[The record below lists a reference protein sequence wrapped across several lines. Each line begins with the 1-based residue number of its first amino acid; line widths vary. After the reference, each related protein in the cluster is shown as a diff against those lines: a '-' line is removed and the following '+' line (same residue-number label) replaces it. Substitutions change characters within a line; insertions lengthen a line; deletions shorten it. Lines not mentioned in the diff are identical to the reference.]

1 MTRDGQGRAM
11 SEAVFSDVITTM
23 DELRAIVGKPS
34 QSVIEK
40 VQPCIDEMSAAWI
53 EASPF
58 VLIGT
63 ADAEGNMDVSPKGDP
78 AGFVKV
84 YNSTT
89 ILIPDRPGN
98 RRADTIG
105 NILQNP
111 KVGLIFLVPGKEETL
126 RVNGRAQIV
135 RDAALREQ
143 FAVKG
148 KAPALLIAVTTDE
161 VFFHCAKCMIRSKLW
176 ESMDTPANDDLPT
189 LGEVIVKQG
198 RAEGWTAEEIDED
211 LRKGYAETLY

>member
-1 MTRDGQGRAM
+1 M
-11 SEAVFSDVITTM
+11 SDAVFSDVITTM

-34 QSVIEK
+34 QSVIDK
-40 VQPCIDEMSAAWI
+40 VQREIDDMSAAWI

-98 RRADTIG
+98 RRVDTIG

-126 RVNGRAQIV
+126 RINGRAQIV

-143 FAVKG
+143 FVVKG
-148 KAPALLIAVTTDE
+148 KAPALLIAVTADE

-176 ESMDTPANDDLPT
+176 DTMDMPANDDLPG
-189 LGEVIVKQG
+189 LAEIIFGQG
-198 RAEGWTAEEIDED
+198 RAGDSTVEEIEED

>member
-1 MTRDGQGRAM
+1 MG
-11 SEAVFSDVITTM
+11 EAVFSDVITTM

-34 QSVIEK
+34 QSVIDK
-40 VQPCIDEMSAAWI
+40 VQRQIDEMSAAWI

-84 YNSTT
+84 YDSTT

-98 RRADTIG
+98 RRVDTLG

-111 KVGLIFLVPGKEETL
+111 KIGLIFLVPGKEETL
-126 RVNGRAQIV
+126 RINGRAQIV

-148 KAPALLIAVTTDE
+148 KAPALLIAVSVDE

-176 ESMDTPANDDLPT
+176 DAMDAPANDDLPG
-189 LGEVIVKQG
+189 LAEIIVGQG
-198 RAEGWTAEEIDED
+198 RGGGSTVEEIAED